1 MTHTKR
7 CENER
12 DLTAA
17 GGQASQVPTQRVPGS
32 PHGGAECG
40 RIGPVMREDNVDGVR
55 TPGELTER
63 EREILAFEREWFK
76 TPGSKERVVRERF
89 DVSAT
94 RYYQILGALID
105 SPEALAYDPMLV
117 KRLQRM
123 REARKRRRAAQR
135 LGVRE

>member
-1 MTHTKR
+1 MPPGVREKSTP
-7 CENER
+7 
-12 DLTAA
+12 AA
-17 GGQASQVPTQRVPGS
+17 PGEKASRAVTERVPGS
-32 PHGGAECG
+32 PRGGAECG
-40 RIGPVMREDNVDGVR
+40 RIGPVMRDDINVDGVR
-55 TPGELTER
+55 APGELTER

-89 DVSAT
+89 GVSAT

-105 SPEALAYDPMLV
+105 SPEAVAHDPMLV